1 MTVLP
6 FWKLQIE
13 KQYKYKNVKD
23 SGFKN
28 LKSSIWN
35 LVSEMSLVKLTIK
48 GISYSQTQNG
58 AYALILNEVDGER
71 KLPIV
76 IGAFEAQ
83 SIAIALEKEIKPP
96 RPLTHDLFKS
106 FADRFDIV
114 VKQVIIHKLVDG
126 VFYSSIICERD
137 KIEEIIDARTSDAI
151 ALALRFS
158 APIFTYKNILDKA
171 GVYLNNPS
179 DLENQ
184 NTDDD
189 GILSTPETFGLDDES
204 STTID
209 VYKAMSLSELH
220 EGLEKAVQDEDY
232 EKAAKIRDEIS
243 KRES

>member
-1 MTVLP
+1 
-6 FWKLQIE
+6 
-13 KQYKYKNVKD
+13 
-23 SGFKN
+23 
-28 LKSSIWN
+28 
-35 LVSEMSLVKLTIK
+35 MSLVKLTIK

-58 AYALILNEVDGER
+58 AYALILNEVDGDR

-83 SIAIALEKEIKPP
+83 SIAIALEKEIRPP
-96 RPLTHDLFKS
+96 RPLTHDLFKN

-171 GVYLNNPS
+171 GIYLKTNPMES
-179 DLENQ
+179 DADSRES
-184 NTDDD
+184 DD
-189 GILSTPETFGLDDES
+189 ILTPPDTFGMEAES
-204 STTID
+204 NTAGSA
-209 VYKAMSLSELH
+209 YSKQSLSELH
-220 EGLEKAVQDEDY
+220 ELLEAAVQEEDY

-243 KRES
+243 KREM

>member
-1 MTVLP
+1 
-6 FWKLQIE
+6 
-13 KQYKYKNVKD
+13 
-23 SGFKN
+23 
-28 LKSSIWN
+28 
-35 LVSEMSLVKLTIK
+35 MSLVKLTIK

-58 AYALILNEVDGER
+58 AYALILNEADGDR

-96 RPLTHDLFKS
+96 RPLTHDLFRN

-151 ALALRFS
+151 ALALRFN

-171 GVYLNNPS
+171 GIYLKANPQ
-179 DLENQ
+179 DGDQTQEI
-184 NTDDD
+184 DDV
-189 GILSTPETFGLDDES
+189 LSSPETFGMEE
-204 STTID
+204 TNTAGEA
-209 VYKAMSLSELH
+209 YTKFSLSELH
-220 EGLEKAVQDEDY
+220 ELLQGAVQDEDY

-243 KRES
+243 KRE

>member
-1 MTVLP
+1 
-6 FWKLQIE
+6 
-13 KQYKYKNVKD
+13 
-23 SGFKN
+23 
-28 LKSSIWN
+28 
-35 LVSEMSLVKLTIK
+35 MSLVKLNIK

-96 RPLTHDLFKS
+96 RPLTHDLFKN

-126 VFYSSIICERD
+126 VFFSSIICERD
-137 KIEEIIDARTSDAI
+137 RIEEIIDARTSDAI
-151 ALALRFS
+151 ALALRFN

-171 GVYLNNPS
+171 GIFLKINP
-179 DLENQ
+179 EQ
-184 NTDDD
+184 GEEGPHDD
-189 GILSTPETFGLDDES
+189 ILSSPETFGTE
-204 STTID
+204 TT
-209 VYKAMSLSELH
+209 VSGEGYSQYNLQELH
-220 EGLEKAVQDEDY
+220 EQLEGAVQNEDY

>member
-1 MTVLP
+1 
-6 FWKLQIE
+6 
-13 KQYKYKNVKD
+13 
-23 SGFKN
+23 
-28 LKSSIWN
+28 
-35 LVSEMSLVKLTIK
+35 MSLVKLTIK

-58 AYALILNEVDGER
+58 AYALILNEVDGDR

-96 RPLTHDLFKS
+96 RPLTHDLFKN
-106 FADRFDIV
+106 FADRFDIAV
-114 VKQVIIHKLVDG
+114 RQVIIHKLVDG

-151 ALALRFS
+151 ALALRFN

-171 GVYLNNPS
+171 GIYLKANPS
-179 DLENQ
+179 E
-184 NTDDD
+184 DDKGHD
-189 GILSTPETFGLDDES
+189 MDDVLSHPETFGMEETNTS
-204 STTID
+204 GSA
-209 VYKAMSLSELH
+209 YAKMSLSELH
-220 EGLEKAVQDEDY
+220 ELLQGAVQNEDY